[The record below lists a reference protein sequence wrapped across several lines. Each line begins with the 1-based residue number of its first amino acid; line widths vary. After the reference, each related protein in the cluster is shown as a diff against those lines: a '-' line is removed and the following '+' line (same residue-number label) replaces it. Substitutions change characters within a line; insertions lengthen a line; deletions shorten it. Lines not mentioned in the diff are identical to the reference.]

1 MEDKLLVILSSR
13 SKLHIISNLCS
24 QILEVFPVKNNQYL
38 DAEDELSISH
48 KSLEQFSHLIS
59 LVEMTLKISKE
70 LSARSV
76 EDLDSISSVADKLK
90 AVKQTIGFQ
99 FKKVVANPSDSVM
112 WKVLANQMM
121 SLFKD
126 TIELLYLVKK
136 TEEKEL
142 WHLVQ
147 NVRESLKKLSTT
159 KEQVNICELKE
170 VYQLLT
176 KLLILGDRYHKDLTL
191 KVHQYQMK
199 VALLFLQSSGIFLA
213 KILKLLPHFTGC
225 AHSKV
230 LEELSIPTGIID
242 VLHENDQVQEIVKF
256 SMAVAHLLKGVTK
269 ERIAQSCHR
278 VLQQRT
284 ILLMYQ
290 QSDVSVCELPV
301 DSFDGER
308 ETLLEEIE
316 MLERHVNEGIL
327 RLIAVIFTE
336 TTEPL
341 DRMLGVA
348 FEIGK
353 LQSCAKKDEL
363 INMKS
368 VHEPFFTALEHL
380 IQEFIRHAD
389 SMYQVSRFVV
399 GCSTDTPGLQS
410 VLTCIKMLELLDP
423 EVVPLTV
430 SYVKEFTSD
439 TLVSLQLLQEEWHK
453 QVKNLIASIIQVS
466 DTQVFIDVLDVL
478 IKQSFETLVDFIHDR
493 NREQLKVLA
502 KTMTGK
508 AELVA
513 EVFMLVI
520 EDAQKSGK
528 CKDQPALLN
537 NLKSAIK
544 SVHTLRHEL
553 AEDMT
558 EPSIQEKLKKKA
570 KVMQQMVSM
579 IRESCTTLQH
589 GRNIHT
595 TRRKRSTCSLLGQ
608 NTVNPLTATTACSP
622 GIDGLPVD
630 TENEE
635 SSCKETFN
643 FDFTEIL
650 EAQKGEQSTFNAP
663 NTDVSLLIRAVFN
676 PPVVPTLNNSTLMD
690 NLATSRRERRSRLF
704 SSSPSLRTTNAE
716 LSLRR
721 SILNKNKPV
730 DAASDTLGIVKTVQK
745 NLQQLINSED
755 IVQY

>member
-1 MEDKLLVILSSR
+1 
-13 SKLHIISNLCS
+13 
-24 QILEVFPVKNNQYL
+24 
-38 DAEDELSISH
+38 
-48 KSLEQFSHLIS
+48 
-59 LVEMTLKISKE
+59 MTLKISKE

-225 AHSKV
+225 AHSKVCVKLVTQQMEVVLNSLCDTTKVDSDIEDMGHFVLTVDKV